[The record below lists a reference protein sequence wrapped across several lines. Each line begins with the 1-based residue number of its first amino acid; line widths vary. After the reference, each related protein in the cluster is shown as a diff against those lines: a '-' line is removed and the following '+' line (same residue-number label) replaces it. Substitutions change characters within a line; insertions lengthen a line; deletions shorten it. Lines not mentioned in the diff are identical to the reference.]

1 MQKASASWLVCLIL
15 LAFCAG
21 TPAQQSESK
30 DRFMFWEN
38 NLTGFLDRSGQ
49 VVIKAQF
56 SGAQDFHEGLAY
68 VILNDPASGLTQVGY
83 IDRAGE
89 MVIKLPPNSI
99 GRRFSEGLAAA
110 TVGSKVGYIDK
121 TGKLVIEGKFQ
132 EMSDFSDGLARVK
145 MYDKFTFVDK
155 TGKILLDPIFD
166 EAMDFSG
173 GLARVRIGSRWG
185 YIDKQGSY
193 VWRAK

>member
-21 TPAQQSESK
+21 TPAQQNESK

-38 NLTGFLDRSGQ
+38 SLTGFLDRSGQ

-56 SGAQDFHEGLAY
+56 GSAQDFYEGLAY
-68 VILNDPASGLTQVGY
+68 VILSDPSSDQTQIGY

-89 MVIKLPPNSI
+89 MVIKLPPNST
-99 GRRFSEGLAAA
+99 GKHFSEGLAAV
-110 TVGSKVGYIDK
+110 TINNKMGYIDK

-132 EMSDFSDGLARVK
+132 SLWDFSGGLARVK
-145 MYDKFTFVDK
+145 LYDKFTFIDK
-155 TGKILLDPIFD
+155 TGKVLLDPIFD
-166 EAMDFSG
+166 EAEDFSG
-173 GLARVRIGSRWG
+173 GLARVQVGSRLG
-185 YIDKQGSY
+185 YIDKQGKY

>member
-15 LAFCAG
+15 LMFCAA
-21 TPAQQSESK
+21 TPAQQGESK

-56 SGAQDFHEGLAY
+56 SSAQDFHEGLAY
-68 VILNDPASGLTQVGY
+68 ALLNDPSSGRTQSGY

-89 MVIKLPPNSI
+89 MIIKLPPNSI
-99 GRRFSEGLAAA
+99 GRRFSEGLAAV
-110 TVGSKVGYIDK
+110 TLNNQLGYIDK

-132 EMSDFSDGLARVK
+132 EMSDFSDGMARVK
-145 MYDKFTFVDK
+145 MYDKLTFIDK
-155 TGKILLDPIFD
+155 TGKILVDPIFD
-166 EAMDFSG
+166 DAENFSG
-173 GLARVRIGSRWG
+173 GLARVRVGSRWG
-185 YIDKQGSY
+185 YIDKQGKY
-193 VWRAK
+193 VWRMK